1 MAEARVA
8 RQMPVPETGGG
19 EGKGRGAGSP
29 GGDQGPGRMTMSF
42 APHPSFEYLPHV
54 GELRLRLRGSSI
66 ADVLG
71 QAALALAEL
80 LVPGRPPTGPEQ
92 VQEIVLEASDRAA
105 LLIDWLNELL
115 FLAER
120 DHWLPSHIDLLEA
133 TETHLRATAR
143 GPVLECAPSLVKAA
157 TWHGLRFEVGD
168 GGFEAEV
175 LLDI

>member
-1 MAEARVA
+1 MAEERVA
-8 RQMPVPETGGG
+8 PQVAIPEPSGGSGGG
-19 EGKGRGAGSP
+19 SRSP
-29 GGDQGPGRMTMSF
+29 GGGQGPGRMTMSF
-42 APHPSFEYLPHV
+42 APHASFEHLPHV
-54 GELRLRLRGSSI
+54 GELRLRLRGASI

-71 QAALALAEL
+71 QAALALADVL
-80 LVPGRPPTGPEQ
+80 LPERPPAGPER
-92 VQEIVLEASDRAA
+92 VHEIVLDAPDRAA

-120 DHWLPSHIDLLEA
+120 DRWLPSRIDLHEA